1 MPTDTVWCKYPCLDT
16 VWCNTDMINAE
27 FVYYTNPAF
36 IIFPGEKPYFSCNF
50 NEKLLPHGQKIMR
63 ELFFCLNSSNI
74 LGTFWCKYA
83 VQKSRLK

>member
-1 MPTDTVWCKYPCLDT
+1 MSCADTVWCKYPSLDT

-50 NEKLLPHGQKIMR
+50 NEKFLPHGQKIVR
-63 ELFFCLNSSNI
+63 EKLFYC
-74 LGTFWCKYA
+74 
-83 VQKSRLK
+83 

>member
-1 MPTDTVWCKYPCLDT
+1 MSCADTVWCKYPSLDT

-50 NEKLLPHGQKIMR
+50 NEKFLPHGQKDR
-63 ELFFCLNSSNI
+63 TGALFMA
-74 LGTFWCKYA
+74 K
-83 VQKSRLK
+83 